1 MFKNHGVQSRMRGKT
16 DRGRWVDLAIEE
28 GDCHVSEDINPLF
41 TAQTDDES

>member
-1 MFKNHGVQSRMRGKT
+1 MFKNHGVQSTMRGKI
-16 DRGRWVDLAIEE
+16 DRGRSVDLALEG